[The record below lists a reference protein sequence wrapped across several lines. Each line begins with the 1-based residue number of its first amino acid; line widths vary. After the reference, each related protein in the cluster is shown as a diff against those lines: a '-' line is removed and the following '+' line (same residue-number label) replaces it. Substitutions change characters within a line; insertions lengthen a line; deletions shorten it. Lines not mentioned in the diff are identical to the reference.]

1 MPWRILQCRKYEL
14 FIPTPVA
21 GEIDEWH
28 VYVNPYTRQV
38 LSKHLIKKA
47 EDIFPSAFI
56 PFVFRLHFALL
67 AGETGGII
75 VGIMGVMLLLSVLA
89 GLIVW

>member
-28 VYVNPYTRQV
+28 VYVNPYTGQV
-38 LSKHLIKKA
+38 LGKHLIKKA
-47 EDIFPSAFI
+47 KDIFPSAFI
-56 PFVFRLHFALL
+56 PFVFPSAFCV
-67 AGETGGII
+67 AG
-75 VGIMGVMLLLSVLA
+75 
-89 GLIVW
+89 W